1 MSQLESTL
9 CKILG
14 DKLFK
19 ASRKYNKKGDAVLI
33 FMLSACAIQLCV
45 HNFKYTFTN
54 VIQLFTGQ
62 EKEVTIERM
71 FIAVYALNFICLPE
85 CKFAEFMKNRIAGAY
100 DTNQSWK
107 ELQSSL
113 IEEKRKLRRQL
124 KLLFE
129 HLGNKAMPIKEH
141 ILNLNDSRQN
151 FSAEALKA
159 EDEKIM
165 FQEHVRKMLLFDWT
179 DTPMEEYMLPID
191 NIKTELLIYCL
202 RLAPHIECEELWEST
217 EVNCSAKVRACAM
230 FMCSCILKHFE
241 VYFFF

>member
-1 MSQLESTL
+1 
-9 CKILG
+9 
-14 DKLFK
+14 
-19 ASRKYNKKGDAVLI
+19 
-33 FMLSACAIQLCV
+33 MLSACAIQLCV

-62 EKEVTIERM
+62 EKEVTTERM

-85 CKFAEFMKNRIAGAY
+85 CKFAEFMKNRIAGGY
-100 DTNQSWK
+100 DGYHTNDSNQSWK

-141 ILNLNDSRQN
+141 ILSMDDSRQN

-179 DTPMEEYMLPID
+179 DTPMEEYMLPIE

-202 RLAPHIECEELWEST
+202 RLAPHIECEELWEPT
-217 EVNCSAKVRACAM
+217 ETNCSAKVCGI
-230 FMCSCILKHFE
+230 FVYVLCSILLKESF
-241 VYFFF
+241 